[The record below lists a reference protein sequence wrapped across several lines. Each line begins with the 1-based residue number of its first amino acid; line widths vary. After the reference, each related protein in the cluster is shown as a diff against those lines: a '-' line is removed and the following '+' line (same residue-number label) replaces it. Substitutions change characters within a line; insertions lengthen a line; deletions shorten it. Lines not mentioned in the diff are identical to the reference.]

1 MAKLWAGRFEK
12 QTSKLMDDFH
22 SSIPFDQ
29 RLLRCDIAGSIAHAT
44 MLREQGRAFPGG
56 R

>member
-12 QTSKLMDDFH
+12 HTAKLMDDFH

-29 RLLRCDIAGSIAHAT
+29 RLLHCDILGSIAHAT
-44 MLREQGRAFPGG
+44 MLKEQGIIS
-56 R
+56 